1 MWLLPF
7 RKIRISDLFCGF
19 KKNYIY
25 MDLSILH
32 VEVCV
37 FMPCRQTYL
46 TGSPQRENI
55 VGCGT
60 HSGDAFVAKIQ
71 PGRERQEHVM
81 KEILHWKRRKFRKN
95 YKQRIYSIDSCVQA
109 NRLVT
114 PLLQTQIPDESL
126 AHYTYVLNRRLLG
139 CCKGSVGLHKR
150 FSSVEM
156 TPPISCLRVQ
166 LCLLLIRQ
174 SAGKQRAL

>member
-7 RKIRISDLFCGF
+7 REIRISDLFCGF

-81 KEILHWKRRKFRKN
+81 KEILH
-95 YKQRIYSIDSCVQA
+95 
-109 NRLVT
+109 
-114 PLLQTQIPDESL
+114 
-126 AHYTYVLNRRLLG
+126 
-139 CCKGSVGLHKR
+139 
-150 FSSVEM
+150 
-156 TPPISCLRVQ
+156 
-166 LCLLLIRQ
+166 
-174 SAGKQRAL
+174 